1 MHGGFLQAPAR
12 REAGLT
18 FSDAE
23 MEYRPPRK
31 LGTAVGA
38 IMTGWSLVL
47 AALLVS
53 RGLTADIRLSTLGPY
68 LAATFFFGL
77 AVLFG
82 YWTFGCYT
90 LRYAINRNGL
100 AIRWGAIRQLIP
112 LDQIE
117 RLVEGRLAPEP
128 RVDGVSWPGYHV
140 GRATVRRVGDT
151 LFYSTH
157 RSREDLLYLVTPS
170 QAYALSVTD
179 AQSFARD
186 IQEQRDL
193 GPHVPVR
200 QSPERY
206 TVAAQPFWS
215 DGMAQLLAL
224 AAILAC
230 AVVIGYVFARY
241 PGLSPT
247 IPLSFP
253 PMGGITRVASKEQLL
268 TLPVTALGILVLNLG
283 LALLLHTWER
293 AAGYLLL
300 VAAVGLQAVF
310 LVGAIIAL
318 A

>member
-1 MHGGFLQAPAR
+1 
-12 REAGLT
+12 
-18 FSDAE
+18 

-31 LGTAVGA
+31 LGTATGA
-38 IMTGWSLVL
+38 IATGWSL
-47 AALLVS
+47 ALSLLLLS
-53 RGLTADIRLSTLGPY
+53 RGLTTDISLSTLGPY
-68 LAATFFFGL
+68 LAAAFFFGL

-82 YWTFGCYT
+82 YWTYGCYT
-90 LRYAINRNGL
+90 LRYVINRNGL

-117 RLVEGRLAPEP
+117 RLVEGRQAPEP
-128 RVDGVSWPGYHV
+128 RVDGVSWPGHHV
-140 GRATVRRVGDT
+140 GRAAVRRVGDT

-170 QAYALSVTD
+170 QSYGLSVTD
-179 AQSFARD
+179 VEAFGRD

-215 DGMAQLLAL
+215 DGVAQALAL
-224 AAILAC
+224 VAILGC
-230 AVVIGYVFARY
+230 VVVLGYVFARY
-241 PGLSPT
+241 PGLAPT
-247 IPLSFP
+247 IPLPFP

-268 TLPVTALGILVLNLG
+268 TLPVTALGILLLNLG
-283 LALLLHTWER
+283 LAVFLHTWER

-300 VAAVGLQAVF
+300 IAAAGLQVAF
-310 LVGAIIAL
+310 LVGAFVAL
-318 A
+318 V

>member
-1 MHGGFLQAPAR
+1 M
-12 REAGLT
+12 
-18 FSDAE
+18 D
-23 MEYRPPRK
+23 YRPPRK
-31 LGTAVGA
+31 LGTAFGA
-38 IMTGWSLVL
+38 VITGWSLALAVL
-47 AALLVS
+47 LLS
-53 RGLTADIRLSTLGPY
+53 RGLTAGVRLSTLGPY

-82 YWTFGCYT
+82 YWTYSCHT
-90 LRYAINRNGL
+90 LRYVINRNGL
-100 AIRWGAIRQLIP
+100 AIRWGAIQQLIP

-117 RLVEGRLAPEP
+117 RVIEGHQAPEP
-128 RVDGVSWPGYHV
+128 HVDGVSWPGYHV
-140 GRATVRRVGDT
+140 GRASVRRVGET

-157 RSREDLLYLVTPS
+157 RSRDDLVYLITPS
-170 QAYALSVTD
+170 QSYALSVTD

-193 GPHVPVR
+193 GPHIPVR

-206 TVAAQPFWS
+206 TVAAQPFWN
-215 DGMAQLLAL
+215 DGTAQLLAL
-224 AAILAC
+224 TAILAC
-230 AVVIGYVFARY
+230 VVVFGYVFARY

-268 TLPVTALGILVLNLG
+268 TLPVTALGILVLNLA
-283 LALLLHTWER
+283 LAVLLHTWER

-300 VAAVGLQAVF
+300 VAAIGLQAVF

-318 A
+318 S

>member
-1 MHGGFLQAPAR
+1 VHGGFPQATAR
-12 REAGLT
+12 GEVGPGL
-18 FSDAE
+18 SNVD

-31 LGTAVGA
+31 LGTATGA
-38 IMTGWSLVL
+38 IATGWSL
-47 AALLVS
+47 ALSLLLLS
-53 RGLTADIRLSTLGPY
+53 RGLTADISLSTLWPY
-68 LAATFFFGL
+68 LAAAFFFGL

-82 YWTFGCYT
+82 YWTYGCYT
-90 LRYAINRNGL
+90 LRYVINRNGL

-117 RLVEGRLAPEP
+117 WLVEGRQAPEP
-128 RVDGVSWPGYHV
+128 RVDGVNWPGHHV
-140 GRATVRRVGDT
+140 GRAAVRSVGDT

-170 QAYALSVTD
+170 QSYGLSVTD
-179 AQSFARD
+179 VEGFGRD

-215 DGMAQLLAL
+215 DGVAQVLAL
-224 AAILAC
+224 AAILGC
-230 AVVIGYVFARY
+230 VVVFGYVFARY
-241 PGLSPT
+241 PGLAPT
-247 IPLSFP
+247 IPLRFP
-253 PMGGITRVASKEQLL
+253 PMGGVTRVASKEQLL

-283 LALLLHTWER
+283 LAVLVHTWER

-300 VAAVGLQAVF
+300 LAAAGLQVAF
-310 LVGAIIAL
+310 LVGAIVAL

>member
-1 MHGGFLQAPAR
+1 
-12 REAGLT
+12 
-18 FSDAE
+18 

-31 LGTAVGA
+31 LGTVVGA
-38 IMTGWSLVL
+38 TMTGWSLAL

-68 LAATFFFGL
+68 LAAVFFFGL

-82 YWTFGCYT
+82 YWTCSCYT

-117 RLVEGRLAPEP
+117 RLVEGRTLPEP
-128 RVDGVSWPGYHV
+128 RVDGVSWPGHHV

-157 RSREDLLYLVTPS
+157 RSREELLYLITPS
-170 QAYALSVTD
+170 QSYAVSVPD
-179 AQSFARD
+179 ADRFARD

-206 TVAAQPFWS
+206 AVAAQPFWS
-215 DGMAQLLAL
+215 DAVAQVLAL
-224 AAILAC
+224 VAILAC
-230 AVVIGYVFARY
+230 VVVFGYIFARY
-241 PGLSPT
+241 PDLPAT

-283 LALLLHTWER
+283 LAVLLHTWER

-300 VAAVGLQAVF
+300 VAATGLQAVF

>member
-1 MHGGFLQAPAR
+1 
-12 REAGLT
+12 
-18 FSDAE
+18 
-23 MEYRPPRK
+23 MEHRPPRK
-31 LGTAVGA
+31 LGTALGA
-38 IMTGWSLVL
+38 IVTGWCLVL
-47 AALLVS
+47 AGLLVY
-53 RGLTADIRLSTLGPY
+53 RGLTADISLSTLAPH
-68 LAATFFFGL
+68 LAAAFFFGL

-82 YWTFGCYT
+82 YWTYGCYT
-90 LRYAINRNGL
+90 LRYVINRNGL

-117 RLVEGRLAPEP
+117 RLVEGRQAPEP
-128 RVDGVSWPGYHV
+128 RVDGVSWPGHHV
-140 GRATVRRVGDT
+140 GRADVRRVGDT

-157 RSREDLLYLVTPS
+157 RSREELLYLVTPS
-170 QAYALSVTD
+170 QSYALSVPD
-179 AQSFARD
+179 RERFARD
-186 IQEQRDL
+186 IQEAREQ

-215 DGMAQLLAL
+215 DGTAQLLAL
-224 AAILAC
+224 TAILAC
-230 AVVIGYVFARY
+230 AVVFGYVFARY

-253 PMGGITRVASKEQLL
+253 PMGGVTRVASKEQLL

-283 LALLLHTWER
+283 LAVLIHAWER

-300 VAAVGLQAVF
+300 VAAIGLQAVF

>member
-1 MHGGFLQAPAR
+1 
-12 REAGLT
+12 
-18 FSDAE
+18 

-38 IMTGWSLVL
+38 VMTGWSLAL
-47 AALLVS
+47 AVLLVS
-53 RGLTADIRLSTLGPY
+53 RGLTAGIRLSTLGPY

-82 YWTFGCYT
+82 YWTYSCYT

-128 RVDGVSWPGYHV
+128 RVDGVSWPGHHV

-170 QAYALSVTD
+170 QSYALSVTD

-215 DGMAQLLAL
+215 DGTAQLLAL

-230 AVVIGYVFARY
+230 AVVFGYVFARY

-253 PMGGITRVASKEQLL
+253 PMGGITRIASKEQLL

-300 VAAVGLQAVF
+300 VAAVGIQAVF

-318 A
+318 S